1 MNEITK
7 KFVETQDSIYNLSKS
22 FNVSSEEVIK
32 QLKDDGF
39 LYAKRGAISKL
50 IINLK
55 LAADYYLAHEDINIS
70 EICKKFSVSHS
81 TFPKYLKYYL
91 GITIE
96 KRVKSNF
103 NDKIF
108 DSIDTEEKAYWLG
121 FIYADGTISSSPLK
135 TGKKSYNF
143 ELSLKIEDANHLEK
157 LQKLLET
164 PRPVL
169 KVTNRCRLLVNSK
182 HLWETLNNY
191 GCTPRKSLTLK
202 FPDENIFKSKDLIR
216 HFIRGYFDGDGC
228 ISYGNKEHTIL
239 NMQLLGT
246 KSFLQSCLLYL
257 PEEFKNL
264 TLRHNHNN
272 EKEETYLINTSNSKA
287 YRFFKFLYLN
297 SNIYLERKFS
307 RFALY
312 HSNMI
317 NVGSKNGGGCDANT
331 VLNSEIAKGSESV

>member
-22 FNVSSEEVIK
+22 FDVSSEEVIR

-39 LYAKRGAISKL
+39 LYAKKGAVSKL
-50 IINLK
+50 IYNLK
-55 LAADYYLAHEDINIS
+55 LASDYYLAHENLNIS
-70 EICKKFSVSHS
+70 EICKKFRVSHS
-81 TFPKYLKYYL
+81 TFPKYLKEYL
-91 GITIE
+91 GIKIE

-103 NDKIF
+103 NDTVF

-121 FIYADGTISSSPLK
+121 FIFADGTISSSPLK
-135 TGKKSYNF
+135 EGKKSYNF
-143 ELSLKIEDANHLEK
+143 ELSLKIEDTNHLEK

-164 PRPVL
+164 QRPVI
-169 KVTNRCRLLVNSK
+169 KAKNRCRLLVNSK

-202 FPDENIFKSKDLIR
+202 FPDESIFKSKDLIR

-228 ISYGNKEHTIL
+228 ISYSNKEHTIL

-257 PEEFKNL
+257 PEEFKSL

-272 EKEETYLINTSNSKA
+272 EEEETYLINTSRFKA

-317 NVGSKNGGGCDANT
+317 NAESKNGESCDANT
-331 VLNSEIAKGSESV
+331 VLNSEMAKGSESV